1 MEGREPKVDGK
12 WFARKDARPRR
23 SGPVRFIRTCLVL
36 FAILYLGVWLL
47 GFTAGFRSY
56 LEDDLQRRLGLPVK
70 IRKARLTPD
79 LNLVVEGLA
88 TEGSGRKGQPGVAV
102 QKGRLEW
109 TLLDAGR
116 WHWPRLRRIQI
127 EGCSLAF
134 APAEQGGWAP
144 TALTA
149 FSAQVADWGGFGLP
163 TPKPAPPPVDLEP
176 EKTAPAKP
184 AKPANVLDQLRHC
197 VLDLDDGRMVWWNE
211 DGRELASA
219 QKIRL
224 AVTPLALPNRLMI
237 HGLLTVDE
245 AHRTDGRRAR
255 NFRFEFLDLR
265 GQQIVLELKADWT
278 PTGAPPAGAA
288 DGIGKPPAV
297 EPGK

>member
-70 IRKARLTPD
+70 IRKAHLTPD

-109 TLLDAGR
+109 TLLDDGR
-116 WHWPRLRRIQI
+116 WHWPPLAAYSARGLQPGLRAGGAGRLGTDRPDGLQRTGGRLGRLR
-127 EGCSLAF
+127 
-134 APAEQGGWAP
+134 PADAE
-144 TALTA
+144 
-149 FSAQVADWGGFGLP
+149 
-163 TPKPAPPPVDLEP
+163 
-176 EKTAPAKP
+176 
-184 AKPANVLDQLRHC
+184 
-197 VLDLDDGRMVWWNE
+197 
-211 DGRELASA
+211 
-219 QKIRL
+219 
-224 AVTPLALPNRLMI
+224 
-237 HGLLTVDE
+237 
-245 AHRTDGRRAR
+245 
-255 NFRFEFLDLR
+255 
-265 GQQIVLELKADWT
+265 
-278 PTGAPPAGAA
+278 AGAA
-288 DGIGKPPAV
+288 AGGSRTGKDRT
-297 EPGK
+297 GQTG